1 LVDLATTSQVRTVH
15 LNFALI
21 MGSVVVGFLVG
32 LTGMGGGALMTPMLV
47 LIFGVTPSA
56 AISSDLIAALFM
68 KPLGVAVHWHRKTI
82 QPKLVRYL
90 CYGSVPAAILGTYV
104 LHRLGSTK
112 SAEKHLELILGLAL
126 IVGAA
131 AMVGRAFFPTRKV
144 VNGPLKINRPVI
156 ITVGVIGGFMVGL
169 TSVGAGSLIIVMLLL
184 IYPHIR
190 TDQLVGT
197 DLAQSI
203 PLTAAATLG
212 TLMFGHVQLAVT
224 ASIIIGSVPAV
235 VAGSLLSSR
244 AFTKTLRPFLGGV
257 ALLSGLKYVGLPMD
271 ALGVSAVI
279 ILAVATVIAVRS
291 TNVATFDAPAI
302 LPEPALES

>member
-1 LVDLATTSQVRTVH
+1 
-15 LNFALI
+15 
-21 MGSVVVGFLVG
+21 MGSIVVGFLVG

-90 CYGSVPAAILGTYV
+90 CYGSVPSALAGTYV
-104 LHRLGSTK
+104 MHLLGSTK
-112 SAEKHLELILGLAL
+112 SAEKHLELILGVAL
-126 IVGAA
+126 LVGAA
-131 AMVGRAFFPTRKV
+131 AMIARAFFPTRKV
-144 VNGPLKINRPVI
+144 LDGPLVINRPAI
-156 ITVGVIGGFMVGL
+156 IGVGIFGGFMVGL
-169 TSVGAGSLIIVMLLL
+169 TSVGAGSLIIVLLLL

-212 TLMFGHVQLAVT
+212 TLLFGHVQLAVT
-224 ASIIIGSVPAV
+224 TSIIIGSVPAV
-235 VAGSLLSSR
+235 VLGSLLSSR
-244 AFTKTLRPFLGGV
+244 SFTKTLRPYLGGV
-257 ALLSGLKYVGLPMD
+257 ALLSGLKYVGLPID
-271 ALGVSAVI
+271 ALGVSAVV
-279 ILAVATVIAVRS
+279 ILVVATVIAVRS
-291 TNVATFDAPAI
+291 SNVPTLETPAI
-302 LPEPALES
+302 LVEPALEG